1 MSKDRPDVARRS
13 AFSHFLTM
21 PTRWM
26 DNDAYGHINNVVY
39 YSYFDT
45 LVNRF
50 LIDQGGLDYHNGE
63 IIGIIA
69 ESACNYWSPFDYPE
83 DVEGGLAV
91 GRLGT
96 SSVRYEIALFGTG
109 DEVARAQGHF
119 VHVFVARDTMR
130 PVPIPDRIRKALQQI
145 SHNN

>member
-1 MSKDRPDVARRS
+1 MSKDRPDVAQRA
-13 AFSHFLTM
+13 AFGHFLTM

-50 LIDQGGLDYHNGE
+50 LIDEGGLDYHNGE
-63 IIGIIA
+63 IVGIIA
-69 ESACNYWSPFDYPE
+69 ESACNYWSPFVYPE
-83 DVEGGLAV
+83 DVEGALAV

-96 SSVRYEIALFGTG
+96 SSVRYEIGLFGTG
-109 DEVARAQGHF
+109 DEAARAQGHF

-130 PVPIPDRIRKALQQI
+130 PVPIPDQIRNALQRLL
-145 SHNN
+145 HDN